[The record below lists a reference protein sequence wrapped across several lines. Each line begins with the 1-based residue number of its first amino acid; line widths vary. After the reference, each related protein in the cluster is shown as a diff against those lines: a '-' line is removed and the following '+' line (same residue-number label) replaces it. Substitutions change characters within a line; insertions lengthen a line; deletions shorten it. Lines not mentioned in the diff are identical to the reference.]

1 LNERS
6 TVSVVHAENS
16 SSPNVNTTITAI
28 KTGASGES
36 VQIRFSDG
44 SSFFISPESYA
55 DLAIRCDMPVTEE
68 LREELQ
74 RASDFHAAVHKAL
87 QLSARR
93 DHARYEMNLKLR
105 QRGFSDDII
114 NRALARLQRFG
125 IIDDRRFAENWLYS
139 RMQKKN
145 EGPQKIKAAL
155 LKKGVDTHIVEEVMQ
170 SHLTPERIEESLA
183 AATERDIIRSGGDQA
198 KFVRMLQNRG
208 FSWSLIKKDS
218 IDKFIKY
225 YNNLH

>member
-1 LNERS
+1 MNERS

-16 SSPNVNTTITAI
+16 SSPNANITITAI

-44 SSFFISPESYA
+44 SSFFISSESYA